1 MQLVR
6 LLQVPMRILQV
17 ELCSLLIDVQ
27 TCTATTN
34 AVEHNNPAPSI
45 LCSYLDVLSH

>member
-17 ELCSLLIDVQ
+17 ELCRLLIDVQ
-27 TCTATTN
+27 ACTAISN
-34 AVEHNNPAPSI
+34 NHQHNGPAPLIS
-45 LCSYLDVLSH
+45 CSQLLPP